1 MKMIDKEKTS
11 RFECKLFGND
21 HAEKNY
27 QTYKSATQQQL
38 NYVLTVGFNK
48 IKKL

>member
-27 QTYKSATQQQL
+27 RTYNPTCNNGGTQAHEEE
-38 NYVLTVGFNK
+38 VWVSC
-48 IKKL
+48 KK